1 MNINKNCLFFPP
13 INLSFVSLIRS
24 PKQVEGKFLL
34 PDSSDMRM
42 GWEGLGFP
50 LTQNPVAEISRPLVK
65 PAKVSVLAKSA
76 SWISAQRVEGQQQ
89 ELLLV
94 FFFPRLDWQEKA
106 FVRTSTLGI
115 VTFLIF
121 SLHTF
126 ITDPFFL
133 GESCCFSSLPVV
145 LVTRGDENNRVKHT
159 HKTHEPV
166 V

>member
-1 MNINKNCLFFPP
+1 
-13 INLSFVSLIRS
+13 
-24 PKQVEGKFLL
+24 
-34 PDSSDMRM
+34 MRM
-42 GWEGLGFP
+42 GWDGLGFP
-50 LTQNPVAEISRPLVK
+50 LTQNPVAEISRPLIK
-65 PAKVSVLAKSA
+65 LAKVSVLAKSA

-126 ITDPFFL
+126 ITNPFFL
-133 GESCCFSSLPVV
+133 GESCCFLISACCAGHQ
-145 LVTRGDENNRVKHT
+145 RDENNRVKHT